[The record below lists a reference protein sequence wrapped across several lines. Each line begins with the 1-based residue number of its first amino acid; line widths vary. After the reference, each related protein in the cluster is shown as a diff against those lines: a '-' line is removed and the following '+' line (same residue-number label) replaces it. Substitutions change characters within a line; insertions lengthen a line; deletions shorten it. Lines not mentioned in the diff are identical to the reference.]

1 LHPSK
6 ELQELVPVKGISIFR
21 IGMFAAT
28 LASLST
34 ATLPACIHPGFNSE
48 TVAAPNKSASGKIS
62 AVTNDGF
69 TLDVK
74 VGDASS
80 TLQFVTDAKT
90 TVTGKVSVGA
100 TVNVEYRT
108 DTDGRNIATAVVV
121 QSGG

>member
-1 LHPSK
+1 M
-6 ELQELVPVKGISIFR
+6 KGISLFR
-21 IGMFAAT
+21 IGLFAAA

-34 ATLPACIHPGFNSE
+34 APLPASILLAHNSAA
-48 TVAAPNKSASGKIS
+48 VAAPSKSASGKIS

-80 TLQFVTDAKT
+80 TLQFVTDTKT
-90 TVTGKVSVGA
+90 KVTGKVSVGA
-100 TVNVEYRT
+100 TVNVEYST
-108 DTDGRNIATAVVV
+108 DTDGRNIAATVVV

>member
-1 LHPSK
+1 M
-6 ELQELVPVKGISIFR
+6 KGISLFR
-21 IGMFAAT
+21 IAMFAAT

-34 ATLPACIHPGFNSE
+34 ATLPVSIHPGFNSE
-48 TVAAPNKSASGKIS
+48 TVAAPSKSASGKIS

-69 TLDVK
+69 TLDIK
-74 VGDASS
+74 VGDALS

-90 TVTGKVSVGA
+90 KVTGKVSVGA

-108 DTDGRNIATAVVV
+108 DTDGRNIATTVVV